1 MQQVLAKALTEI
13 ARRAAGEA
21 GASAGDIEEMV
32 VVGNS
37 GMHHL
42 LLDLPG
48 RALMN
53 APFVPVVSSA
63 LSLKA
68 RDLGIGICPGASLY
82 LPPLV
87 GGFIGSDLLGVALA
101 TRLDSAEGVRL
112 ALDIGTNTEI
122 LLCVD
127 GSLTACSTAS
137 GPALEGAALRFGSL
151 AVPGA
156 IDVVRPGADGMR
168 LDCRTIGNRPAAGIC
183 GSGIIDLL
191 ACLRATGTVDARGR
205 LSAQARGVIPDP
217 GGDHRYVIVP
227 AGDTALGVD
236 LTVSQ
241 AEIRQLQLAKGA
253 IRAGIDTLLSLQGID
268 VEKVVEILMAGDFGS
283 HLDTDNALRIGLL
296 PPVDP
301 RRVRRIGNAAGTGAA
316 MMLLSNAERSHAA
329 TLARAIRHVELARE
343 PGFLRRF
350 ARAQWF
356 TEPQATGEK
365 P

>member
-1 MQQVLAKALTEI
+1 M
-13 ARRAAGEA
+13 
-21 GASAGDIEEMV
+21 
-32 VVGNS
+32 GNS

-68 RDLGIGICPGASLY
+68 RDLGIGICPGASVY

-156 IDVVRPGADGMR
+156 IDVVRPGADGIR
-168 LDCRTIGNRPAAGIC
+168 LDCRTIGNSPAAGIC

-191 ACLRATGTVDARGR
+191 ACLRATGTSGR
-205 LSAQARGVIPDP
+205 PGASLRPGPGRDP
-217 GGDHRYVIVP
+217 G
-227 AGDTALGVD
+227 
-236 LTVSQ
+236 
-241 AEIRQLQLAKGA
+241 
-253 IRAGIDTLLSLQGID
+253 
-268 VEKVVEILMAGDFGS
+268 
-283 HLDTDNALRIGLL
+283 
-296 PPVDP
+296 P
-301 RRVRRIGNAAGTGAA
+301 RRRSSASCSSLPGTRP
-316 MMLLSNAERSHAA
+316 SES
-329 TLARAIRHVELARE
+329 T
-343 PGFLRRF
+343 
-350 ARAQWF
+350 
-356 TEPQATGEK
+356 
-365 P
+365 